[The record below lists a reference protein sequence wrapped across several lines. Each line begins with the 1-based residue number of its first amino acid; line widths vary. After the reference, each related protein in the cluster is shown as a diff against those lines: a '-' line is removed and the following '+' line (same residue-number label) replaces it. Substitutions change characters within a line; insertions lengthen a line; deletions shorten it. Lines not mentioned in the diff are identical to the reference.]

1 MIAVNHA
8 PRASM
13 VLVAKRDARMWF
25 TATRLAIMWAATM
38 YADRD
43 MLAAPASIHARMAN
57 TDWTANWSVRAKMVP
72 NAITSVVRANALPAG
87 WARIA
92 MCPALMAHTDP
103 IAVRIVSA
111 RIKHDAARTM
121 AIASVI
127 LVGWAHIAMKSVRK
141 ASTVCIVWS
150 LVRVRQHSLHVMRH
164 LGVNAVRATRAL
176 IVWRHRNRCTT
187 WIDVSILLS
196 EIVFNT
202 SLLMVKIVITANNS
216 AAVTWGFLVAAILVG
231 AIVFVL
237 LYYRRRVRNL
247 KTEIAHVQYIADPL
261 QSERSHFDNPV
272 YDLSAANRH
281 RPTPLSYLQHQKNGH
296 SGYSDSSSNASSRG
310 TYKP

>member
-1 MIAVNHA
+1 
-8 PRASM
+8 
-13 VLVAKRDARMWF
+13 
-25 TATRLAIMWAATM
+25 
-38 YADRD
+38 
-43 MLAAPASIHARMAN
+43 
-57 TDWTANWSVRAKMVP
+57 MVP

-176 IVWRHRNRCTT
+176 IV
-187 WIDVSILLS
+187 
-196 EIVFNT
+196 
-202 SLLMVKIVITANNS
+202 
-216 AAVTWGFLVAAILVG
+216 
-231 AIVFVL
+231 
-237 LYYRRRVRNL
+237 
-247 KTEIAHVQYIADPL
+247 
-261 QSERSHFDNPV
+261 
-272 YDLSAANRH
+272 
-281 RPTPLSYLQHQKNGH
+281 
-296 SGYSDSSSNASSRG
+296 
-310 TYKP
+310 